1 MDLLLE
7 RETDKPNTHDLIFV
21 NGGCPVT
28 SDRTDVVTQRVYIRL
43 RTFLGEWYLN
53 APYGVPWLER
63 ILGHKGRKSTIDA
76 ILQEQIQSVSG
87 VAEITEFTSSFDNAR
102 REYSCSFRVRT
113 DSGQLSN
120 TITI

>member
-1 MDLLLE
+1 MDLLLK
-7 RETDKPNTHDLIFV
+7 RESDNPNTHDLIFI
-21 NGGCPVT
+21 NGECPVT
-28 SDRTDVVTQRVYIRL
+28 GDRVDTVTQRIYIRL
-43 RTFLGEWYLN
+43 RTFLGEVYLN
-53 APYGVPWLER
+53 EPYGVPWIER
-63 ILGHKGRKSTIDA
+63 ILGHKGRKSTVDA

-120 TITI
+120 TIQI